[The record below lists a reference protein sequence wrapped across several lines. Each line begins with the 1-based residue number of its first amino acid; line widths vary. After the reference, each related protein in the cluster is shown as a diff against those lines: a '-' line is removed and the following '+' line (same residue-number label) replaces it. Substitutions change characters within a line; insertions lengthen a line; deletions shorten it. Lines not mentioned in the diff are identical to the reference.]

1 VAAAAAAYAADAVA
15 AEVSPPPPGGTEPK
29 PAGARGRVLD
39 VPAAIDAE
47 VASLAL
53 AGLGTRIDELTR
65 EQLTYLDSWRLG
77 S

>member
-1 VAAAAAAYAADAVA
+1 
-15 AEVSPPPPGGTEPK
+15 
-29 PAGARGRVLD
+29 VLD

-65 EQLTYLDSWRLG
+65 EQLTYLDTWRLG